1 LKKVNLAVVHFQPLE
16 GYPPVMNVIQSLIH
30 DNISVEILTTS
41 SAKNWF
47 NPNGVR
53 IFRLGSYLG
62 NSIKRYVCYLKFNI
76 IGLWKLL
83 NLNPSCVICY
93 ETVSIG
99 PVYLFKL
106 LKPQT
111 KVFIHYHEYESVSEK
126 ESLSGYQK
134 ILGKLESKLLKDL
147 SWLSHTNFDRLNKFK
162 IDNTDLES
170 AKCRVFP
177 NYPSEKFIPNSTKE
191 FERKVATRI
200 LKIVQVGSL
209 AGDGTFIYQFIDWV
223 IGQDGNVEFD
233 IYSQNVN
240 LEIIYYV
247 NNTNSRYIRIMG
259 AIPYSDLPNVL
270 VNYDVGVV
278 LYKGDLE
285 NVIYC
290 LPNKVNE
297 YLACGLNVWYADV
310 LVTTQTFSKEN
321 PDYPLFSVDFSKGI
335 QMKVPPISNEPF
347 EYRHW
352 HEDAVKPLIDALYA
366 ALNDS
371 VHTP

>member
-1 LKKVNLAVVHFQPLE
+1 LKKVDVVVVHFQPLE
-16 GYPPVMNVIQSLIH
+16 GYPPVMNVIQSLVYE
-30 DNISVEILTTS
+30 NISSAIITTG
-41 SAKNWF
+41 SAKDWF
-47 NPNGVR
+47 NPNGVW
-53 IFRLGSYLG
+53 FFKLGSYHG
-62 NSIKRYVCYLKFNI
+62 NSIKRYLCYLKFNV
-76 IGLWKLL
+76 IGLFKLL

-99 PVYLFKL
+99 PVYIYKL
-106 LKPQT
+106 LKRET
-111 KVFIHYHEYESVSEK
+111 RVFIHYHEYESVSEK
-126 ESLSGYQK
+126 ASFSWYQK
-134 ILGKLESKLLKDL
+134 FLGKLESKLLKDL
-147 SWLSHTNFDRLNKFK
+147 SWLSHTNSDRLNKFK

-177 NYPSEKFIPNSTKE
+177 NYPSENFIPNSTKE

-223 IGQDGNVEFD
+223 IGQGGNVEFD

-240 LEIIYYV
+240 LEIMNYV
-247 NNTNSRYIRIMG
+247 NTTNSPYIRILR

-270 VNYDVGVV
+270 INYDVGVV

-297 YLACGLNVWYADV
+297 YLACGLNVWYSDV

-321 PDYPLFSVDFSKGI
+321 PDYPLFAVDFSQGI
-335 QMKVPPISNEPF
+335 QMEVPLISNEPF

-352 HEDAVKPLIDALYA
+352 HEDAVKPLMDALRT